1 MAVPTRRAG
10 TVISEATIAQAVATL
25 VAAAHPQRIVLFGSY
40 ARGDA
45 DEGSDLDLMVVK
57 SQVTNRAQEM
67 VFLARALQP
76 LQVPVDV
83 LVVSADEL
91 ARLGRAPGS
100 VYWWALHEGRVLHG
114 AGSP

>member
-1 MAVPTRRAG
+1 M
-10 TVISEATIAQAVATL
+10 
-25 VAAAHPQRIVLFGSY
+25 LFSSY
-40 ARGDA
+40 AYGDA

-57 SQVTNRAQEM
+57 TQVTNGAQEV
-67 VFLARALQP
+67 VFLASAVRP

-91 ARLGRAPGS
+91 ARLGREPGS

-114 AGSP
+114 TGSP